1 MILEHKIREK
11 YGLAHI
17 DREYKI
23 ALRAGG
29 KHALT
34 VCYNK
39 LYIEYRSVYSH
50 FFQYLREKH

>member
-11 YGLAHI
+11 YGLAHV

-39 LYIEYRSVYSH
+39 LLYRI
-50 FFQYLREKH
+50 